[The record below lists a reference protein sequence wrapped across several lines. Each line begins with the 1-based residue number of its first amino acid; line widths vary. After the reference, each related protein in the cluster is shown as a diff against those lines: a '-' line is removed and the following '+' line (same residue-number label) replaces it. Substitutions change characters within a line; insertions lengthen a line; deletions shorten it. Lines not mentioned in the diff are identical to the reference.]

1 MHIMEGFLP
10 WQWCL
15 VWWIIALP
23 CVMLGI
29 YQLKKVMASDRDAL
43 PLLGVTGGFIFIL
56 SSLKLPSVTGSCS
69 HPTGTGLST
78 ISFGPWITALV
89 CAIVLLFQSLFLAH
103 GGLSVLGANI
113 VSMGI
118 VGPLVGYGVYRLLRD
133 TSINIYITVFLVCA
147 LADLFTYVMTSIE
160 LALAY
165 PAETGGIVSSFIL
178 FMGIFAITQIP
189 LAIVEG
195 VVLALVFKYIVALK
209 PDILIRLGIFSKE
222 KIDAARSESLMV
234 YKYTLEILTVIA
246 IGAFCALF
254 LYTSATMNGAEF
266 AGSDNVGSGLV
277 AELSGIPLENFQ
289 PLIPQWEP
297 PSGEIESALFAL
309 QAAFGGILV
318 GGVFGYWMGQKKA

>member
-10 WQWCL
+10 WQWCV

-23 CVMLGI
+23 CLLLGL
-29 YQLKKVMASDRDAL
+29 YQLKKVLDRDREAL
-43 PLLGVTGGFIFIL
+43 PLLGVTGGFVFIL

-78 ISFGPWITALV
+78 ISFGPWITAVV

-118 VGPLVGYGVYRLLRD
+118 VGPLVGYGIYRLLRD
-133 TSINIYITVFLVCA
+133 TSVNVYITVFLVTA
-147 LADLFTYVMTSIE
+147 LADLFTYVTTSFE

-165 PAETGGIVSSFIL
+165 PAATGGFATSFIM

-195 VVLALVFKYIVALK
+195 VVLTLVFKYILALK
-209 PDILIRLGIFSKE
+209 PDILIRLGVFSE
-222 KIDAARSESLMV
+222 QKIEAARSE
-234 YKYTLEILTVIA
+234 
-246 IGAFCALF
+246 C
-254 LYTSATMNGAEF
+254 
-266 AGSDNVGSGLV
+266 
-277 AELSGIPLENFQ
+277 
-289 PLIPQWEP
+289 
-297 PSGEIESALFAL
+297 
-309 QAAFGGILV
+309 
-318 GGVFGYWMGQKKA
+318 

>member
-10 WQWCL
+10 WQWCV

-23 CVMLGI
+23 CLLLGL
-29 YQLKKVMASDRDAL
+29 YQLKKVLDRDREAL
-43 PLLGVTGGFIFIL
+43 PLLGVTGGFVFIL

-78 ISFGPWITALV
+78 ISFGPWITAVV

-118 VGPLVGYGVYRLLRD
+118 VGPLVGYGIYRLLRD
-133 TSINIYITVFLVCA
+133 TSVNVYITVFLATA
-147 LADLFTYVMTSIE
+147 LADLFTYVTTSFE

-165 PAETGGIVSSFIL
+165 PAETGGFATSFVL

-195 VVLALVFKYIVALK
+195 VILTLVFKYIVALK
-209 PDILIRLGIFSKE
+209 PDILIRLGVFSE
-222 KIDAARSESLMV
+222 QKIETARSE
-234 YKYTLEILTVIA
+234 
-246 IGAFCALF
+246 C
-254 LYTSATMNGAEF
+254 
-266 AGSDNVGSGLV
+266 
-277 AELSGIPLENFQ
+277 
-289 PLIPQWEP
+289 
-297 PSGEIESALFAL
+297 
-309 QAAFGGILV
+309 
-318 GGVFGYWMGQKKA
+318 

>member
-23 CVMLGI
+23 CLMLGI
-29 YQLKKVMASDRDAL
+29 WRLKKVIDADREAL

-69 HPTGTGLST
+69 HPTGTGLSA
-78 ISFGPWITALV
+78 ICFGPWITSV
-89 CAIVLLFQSLFLAH
+89 ICAIVLLFQSLFLAH

-118 VGPLVGYGVYRLLRD
+118 VGPLVGYTIYRLLKD
-133 TSINIYITVFLVCA
+133 TSVDVYVTVFLATA
-147 LADLFTYVMTSIE
+147 LADMFTYVVTSFE

-165 PAETGGIVSSFIL
+165 PAAVGGFGTSFVM
-178 FMGIFAITQIP
+178 FMAIFAVTQIP

-209 PDILIRLGIFSKE
+209 PDILVRMKVFSE
-222 KIDAARSESLMV
+222 AQIDAAR
-234 YKYTLEILTVIA
+234 
-246 IGAFCALF
+246 
-254 LYTSATMNGAEF
+254 
-266 AGSDNVGSGLV
+266 
-277 AELSGIPLENFQ
+277 
-289 PLIPQWEP
+289 
-297 PSGEIESALFAL
+297 GEA
-309 QAAFGGILV
+309 
-318 GGVFGYWMGQKKA
+318 